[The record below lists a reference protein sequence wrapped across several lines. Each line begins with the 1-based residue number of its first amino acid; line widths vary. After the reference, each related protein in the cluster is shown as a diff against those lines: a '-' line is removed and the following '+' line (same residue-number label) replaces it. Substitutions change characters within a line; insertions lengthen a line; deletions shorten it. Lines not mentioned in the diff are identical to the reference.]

1 MSQPRTQASVRS
13 PFLTEK
19 LITIRM
25 RRSLVLTNE
34 SARHPFRASL
44 MVRPDLQRDRMTRS
58 TRWSLSQNDWVGF
71 LGAYVACLVGAL
83 VFIF

>member
-1 MSQPRTQASVRS
+1 
-13 PFLTEK
+13 
-19 LITIRM
+19 M
-25 RRSLVLTNE
+25 RRSLVLTDE

-44 MVRPDLQRDRMTRS
+44 MVRPDLRRDRMVRS
-58 TRWSLSQNDWVGF
+58 SRWSWSKNDWFGF

>member
-1 MSQPRTQASVRS
+1 
-13 PFLTEK
+13 
-19 LITIRM
+19 M
-25 RRSLVLTNE
+25 RRSLVLTDE

-44 MVRPDLQRDRMTRS
+44 MVRPDLRRDRMLAR
-58 TRWSLSQNDWVGF
+58 TRWSWAKNDWLGF

>member
-1 MSQPRTQASVRS
+1 
-13 PFLTEK
+13 
-19 LITIRM
+19 M

-44 MVRPDLQRDRMTRS
+44 VVRPDLRRDRMISS
-58 TRWSLSQNDWVGF
+58 TRWSWAKNDWMGF
-71 LGAYVACLVGAL
+71 LGAYVVCLVGAI

>member
-1 MSQPRTQASVRS
+1 
-13 PFLTEK
+13 
-19 LITIRM
+19 
-25 RRSLVLTNE
+25 
-34 SARHPFRASL
+34 

>member
-1 MSQPRTQASVRS
+1 
-13 PFLTEK
+13 
-19 LITIRM
+19 M
-25 RRSLVLTNE
+25 RRSLVLTDE

-44 MVRPDLQRDRMTRS
+44 MVRPDLQRTRMVRN
-58 TRWSLSQNDWVGF
+58 TRWSFAKNDWLGF

>member
-1 MSQPRTQASVRS
+1 
-13 PFLTEK
+13 
-19 LITIRM
+19 M
-25 RRSLVLTNE
+25 RRSLVLTDE

-44 MVRPDLQRDRMTRS
+44 MVRPDLQRARMVRN
-58 TRWSLSQNDWVGF
+58 TRWSFAKNDWLGF

>member
-1 MSQPRTQASVRS
+1 MSHWRTTASGRS
-13 PFLTEK
+13 PNLTEK
-19 LITIRM
+19 LILLAM

-44 MVRPDLQRDRMTRS
+44 MVRPELQRGRMQRS
-58 TRWSLSQNDWVGF
+58 TRWSWAQNDWMGF
-71 LGAYVACLVGAL
+71 LGAYVVCLAGAL

>member
-1 MSQPRTQASVRS
+1 
-13 PFLTEK
+13 
-19 LITIRM
+19 M
-25 RRSLVLTNE
+25 RRSLVLTDE

-44 MVRPDLQRDRMTRS
+44 MVRPDLHRDRMVGT
-58 TRWSLSQNDWVGF
+58 TRWAWARNDWMGF

>member
-1 MSQPRTQASVRS
+1 VSGRS
-13 PFLTEK
+13 RILTKK
-19 LITIRM
+19 LITTGM

-44 MVRPDLQRDRMTRS
+44 MVRPELQRDRMTRA

-83 VFIF
+83 IFIF